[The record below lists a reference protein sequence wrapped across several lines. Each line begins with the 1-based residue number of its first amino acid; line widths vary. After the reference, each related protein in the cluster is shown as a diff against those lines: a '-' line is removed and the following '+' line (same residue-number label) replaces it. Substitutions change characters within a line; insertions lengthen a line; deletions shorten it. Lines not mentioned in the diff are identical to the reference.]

1 MRYTLLKAVFISK
14 PSSNGKVS
22 TPIVGYVLEDT
33 LDNSTH
39 FVSRKEA
46 YNKVT
51 KYKSTNVEAYK
62 RKTICKE
69 DIPDE
74 EGYVYYL
81 KLINGSKIKDFFV
94 PLSEY
99 KKEQLE
105 FWKKLRFSSF
115 CRMKLV

>member
-1 MRYTLLKAVFISK
+1 MRYKLLKAVYISK
-14 PSSNGKVS
+14 PSTNGKVR

-33 LDNSTH
+33 LDSSTH

-46 YNKVT
+46 YNKIT
-51 KYKSTNVEAYK
+51 QYKSTNVEAYK

-81 KLINGSKIKDFFV
+81 KPINGSKIKDFFV
-94 PLSEY
+94 SLSEY
-99 KKEQLE
+99 KKE
-105 FWKKLRFSSF
+105 
-115 CRMKLV
+115 RMKF